1 MYIYIYI
8 SKVCMG
14 DFFLVVSFLSLTDEN
29 FVPWTVEIYKS
40 YRMLMMYMGLV
51 EMVSTG

>member
-1 MYIYIYI
+1 
-8 SKVCMG
+8 MG